1 MIQAGA
7 GVNNDYQNAHWA
19 KYEAYSG
26 NKLKIRI
33 RRSYN
38 ESNVPV
44 NIYIRAIIK

>member
-1 MIQAGA
+1 MTQAGP

-19 KYEAYSG
+19 KYEGYSG